1 MREYRNLR
9 EAVSQI
15 LDEYEMEIWS
25 AALHHEDK
33 LRAIRSDLRDILK
46 ESEIDRTKVQQLLE
60 AI

>member
-33 LRAIRSDLRDILK
+33 LRAIRIDLRNILK
-46 ESEIDRTKVQQLLE
+46 ESEIDRSKVQQLLE

>member
-33 LRAIRSDLRDILK
+33 LRAIRGDLRNTLK
-46 ESEIDRTKVQQLLE
+46 ESEIDRSKVQQLLE

>member
-25 AALHHEDK
+25 AVLHHEDK
-33 LRAIRSDLRDILK
+33 LRAIRIDLRNILK
-46 ESEIDRTKVQQLLE
+46 ESETDRTRVQQLLE